1 MIPPQFDEQFLAWF
15 RRRTE
20 KSWSLYELKDF
31 DTDWQVWQ
39 DWFEGLSDQ
48 EVTEI
53 EQYWHELRW
62 LGGLSNQEITEIEQ
76 HWQLQFPPDYRLFLK
91 TLHCMNK
98 KIIGFDEECM
108 GMKEYDDS
116 TYSNWQ
122 THQKEIEKKYE
133 WIIEGM
139 LFDVQNGIWRPG
151 WGEEPITAKA
161 QEARVRELVA
171 AAPRIIPI
179 VGNCYLLIEP
189 CQSGNPVLS
198 IQQTDIIVYSP
209 DLYSFFLSEVSMRS
223 PRRKLTAALKKRKEI
238 WRERLP
244 QYKTIPFWGEFV

>member
-39 DWFEGLSDQ
+39 VWLEGLSEQEITKIEQHWHGLRWLEGLSD
-48 EVTEI
+48 
-53 EQYWHELRW
+53 
-62 LGGLSNQEITEIEQ
+62 QEITEIEQ

-98 KIIGFDEECM
+98 KLMSFDEERM
-108 GMKEYDDS
+108 GMKENNYS
-116 TYSNWQ
+116 TYLNWQ
-122 THQKEIEKKYE
+122 IHQNEIEERYE
-133 WIIEGM
+133 RIIEGM
-139 LFDVQNGIWRPG
+139 LFDVQHGIWWPG
-151 WGEEPITAKA
+151 WGEKPTIAEA
-161 QEARVRELVA
+161 QEADSRELVA
-171 AAPRIIPI
+171 AAPRIIPL
-179 VGNCYLLIEP
+179 VSNCYLLIEP
-189 CQSGNPVLS
+189 CLSGNPVLS

-209 DLYSFFLSEVSMRS
+209 DLYSFFLREVSRQS
-223 PRRKLTAALKKRKEI
+223 PQRKLTAALKKRKKI